1 MNTLW
6 KAVSFAGALAL
17 APAAFACEPAA
28 TAAEPAVEAA
38 PAPAIE
44 VTATGDQVVKVN
56 SGNEAVDAV
65 ANLTVKCTERSA
77 AFKTCDAMGGFK
89 AMGCRKLAEH
99 RYKDLQCPL

>member
-28 TAAEPAVEAA
+28 TAAEAA

-44 VTATGDQVVKVN
+44 VSATGDQVMKVN

-65 ANLTVKCTERSA
+65 ANLAVKCTERSA